1 MPQTLTIALAGNP
14 NSGKTTLFNALTGSR
29 QQVGN
34 YPGITVDK
42 REGEARID
50 ETTLHIVDLPGT
62 YSLTAYSQEELVAR
76 NVLVEDK
83 PRAVVDVLDATNL
96 ERNLY
101 LAVQFMEL
109 GIPVVLALNM
119 MDEVKKKGLTIN
131 SSQLSRLLN
140 VPVVETVARTGAGK
154 EGLLEVV
161 RDTAVQWESR
171 QWTPLPISYGV
182 DLDPVLESMTGVIR
196 ETGFLLQR
204 YPAKWVALK
213 YMEEDEEIRRI
224 GLQEDP
230 ETARKLEQMVAEV
243 ARHCQQT
250 LNTHPEAIIA
260 DYRYGFINS
269 VLKQDVITRPDNQD
283 RITFSDQADRVLT
296 HKLLGPL
303 IMVSVLYAMFKLTFN
318 LGETPLGW
326 VQLFFAWLGDAAASI
341 IPQGLLQSLVV
352 SGIID
357 GVGGVLSF
365 VPLILIM
372 FFCLSFL
379 EDSGYLAR
387 MAYMLDRALRV
398 FGLHGCSVMPFI
410 VSGGIPGGCAVPG
423 LMATRT
429 IRGPKEKLATMLTLP
444 FMSCGAKVPVF
455 LLIGG
460 VFFQE
465 SAAEVLFWIT
475 LAGWGVSLLV
485 AKFLRV
491 TVLRGEPTPFVMEL
505 PPYRLPTLKGLCIH
519 TWERGW
525 QYIRKAGTII
535 LAISILLWAAMT
547 FPGLDGDTAS
557 RYDSRI
563 AELEERLDSAGTGT
577 RQEELRDRLKRV
589 RAEKQQV
596 ALQATLAGRIGTS
609 IDEVTAWAGFDW
621 KLNIALIGGV
631 AAKEVIVSTL
641 GTAYSLG
648 GVDGEEGARSLTQ
661 RLASDPSWSRVKGL
675 SVMVFV
681 LLYAPCFVS
690 LVTMARESSWG
701 WAAFSMVFNT
711 LFAFGLAVA
720 IYQLGIRVV

>member
-1 MPQTLTIALAGNP
+1 MPQTMTIALAGNP
-14 NSGKTTLFNALTGSR
+14 NSGKTTLFNTLTGSR

-42 REGEARID
+42 REGEALFGSTR
-50 ETTLHIVDLPGT
+50 LHIIDLPGT
-62 YSLTAYSQEELVAR
+62 YSLSAYSPEELVAR
-76 NVLVEDK
+76 NVLVEEK
-83 PRAVVDVLDATNL
+83 PRVVIDVLDATNL

-119 MDEVKKKGLTIN
+119 MDEVKKRGLTIN
-131 SSQLSRLLN
+131 TSQLSRLLN
-140 VPVVETVARTGAGK
+140 VPVVETVAKTGLGK
-154 EGLLEVV
+154 EALMEVAQ
-161 RDTAVQWESR
+161 DTARHWEDR
-171 QWTPLPISYGV
+171 PWTPLRMSYGP
-182 DLDPVLESMTGVIR
+182 DLDPVLEAMTTIIDQS
-196 ETGFLLQR
+196 GFLLQR
-204 YPAKWVALK
+204 YPSKWVALK
-213 YMEEDEEIRRI
+213 YMEEDEEIRRV
-224 GLQEDP
+224 GVKENP
-230 ETARKLEQMVAEV
+230 ELSGRLEKMVQDV
-243 ARHCQQT
+243 SHHCQQT

-260 DYRYGFINS
+260 DYRYGFISS
-269 VLKQDVITRPDNQD
+269 VLKQDVIIRPDNYG
-283 RITFSDQADRVLT
+283 RITFSDQADRILT

-303 IMVSVLYAMFKLTFN
+303 IMVGVLYAMFKLTFN

-326 VQLFFAWLGDAAASI
+326 VQLFFSWLGDAAGSVL
-341 IPQGLLQSLVV
+341 PQGLLQSLVV
-352 SGIID
+352 SGVID

-429 IRGPKEKLATMLTLP
+429 LRGPKEKLATMLTLP
-444 FMSCGAKVPVF
+444 YMSCGAKIPVF

-460 VFFQE
+460 VFFRE

-475 LAGWGVSLLV
+475 LLGWGMALVV

-547 FPGLDGDTAS
+547 FPGLDRDTAQGF
-557 RYDSRI
+557 DTRI
-563 AELEERLDSAGTGT
+563 SALEAQLARVQSEPGLQDLKGRLETVQA
-577 RQEELRDRLKRV
+577 QKKQAALR
-589 RAEKQQV
+589 
-596 ALQATLAGRIGTS
+596 ATLAGRLGTAIES
-609 IDEVTAWAGFDW
+609 VTDWAGFDW
-621 KLNIALIGGV
+621 RLNIALIGGV

-648 GVDGEEGARSLTQ
+648 GVDEDDGARSLSQ
-661 RLASDPSWSRVKGL
+661 RLAKDPSWSRIKGL

-690 LVTMARESSWG
+690 LVTMARESSWR
-701 WAAFSMVFNT
+701 WAAFSLIFNT

-720 IYQLGIRVV
+720 VYQVGIRVM

>member
-1 MPQTLTIALAGNP
+1 MPQTMTIALAGNP

-42 REGEARID
+42 REGEALFGSTR
-50 ETTLHIVDLPGT
+50 LHIVDLPGT
-62 YSLTAYSQEELVAR
+62 YSLSAYSPEELVAR
-76 NVLVEDK
+76 NVLVEEK
-83 PRAVVDVLDATNL
+83 PRVVIDVLDATNL

-119 MDEVKKKGLTIN
+119 MDEVKKRGLTIN
-131 SSQLSRLLN
+131 TSQLSRLLN
-140 VPVVETVARTGAGK
+140 VPVVETVAKTGRGK
-154 EGLLEVV
+154 EALMEVAQ
-161 RDTAVQWESR
+161 DTAKQSEDR
-171 QWTPLPISYGV
+171 PWTPLRMSYGA
-182 DLDPVLESMTGVIR
+182 DLDPVLEAMTTIIDQS
-196 ETGFLLQR
+196 GFLLQR
-204 YPAKWVALK
+204 YPSKWVALK

-224 GLQEDP
+224 GVKENP
-230 ETARKLEQMVAEV
+230 EISGKLEKMVQDV
-243 ARHCQQT
+243 SRHCQQT

-260 DYRYGFINS
+260 DYRYGFISS
-269 VLKQDVITRPDNQD
+269 VLKQDVIIRPDNYG
-283 RITFSDQADRVLT
+283 RITFSDQADRILT

-303 IMVSVLYAMFKLTFN
+303 IMVGVLYAMFKLTFN

-326 VQLFFAWLGDAAASI
+326 VQLFFSWLGDAAGSI
-341 IPQGLLQSLVV
+341 LPQGLLQSLVV
-352 SGIID
+352 SGVID

-429 IRGPKEKLATMLTLP
+429 LRGPKEKLATMLTLP
-444 FMSCGAKVPVF
+444 YMSCGAKIPVF

-475 LAGWGVSLLV
+475 LLGWGMALVV
-485 AKFLRV
+485 AKFLRI

-547 FPGLDGDTAS
+547 FPGLDSDTAQ
-557 RYDSRI
+557 RFDTRI
-563 AELEERLDSAGTGT
+563 SALEAQLAGAQPEPGVQELKQRLQTVQAHKK
-577 RQEELRDRLKRV
+577 QAALR
-589 RAEKQQV
+589 
-596 ALQATLAGRIGTS
+596 ATLAGRLGTA
-609 IDEVTAWAGFDW
+609 IENVTDWAGFDW
-621 KLNIALIGGV
+621 RLNIALIGGV

-648 GVDGEEGARSLTQ
+648 GVDADDGARSLSQ
-661 RLASDPSWSRVKGL
+661 RLAKDPSWSRVKGL

-690 LVTMARESSWG
+690 LVTMARESSWR
-701 WAAFSMVFNT
+701 WAAFSLIFNT

-720 IYQLGIRVV
+720 IYQVGIRVM

>member
-1 MPQTLTIALAGNP
+1 MPQIMTIALAGNP

-42 REGEARID
+42 REGEVQIGSTR
-50 ETTLHIVDLPGT
+50 LHIVDLPGT

-83 PRAVVDVLDATNL
+83 PRVVIDVLDATNL

-109 GIPVVLALNM
+109 GIPVVLVLNM
-119 MDEVKKKGLTIN
+119 MDEVRKKGLSIDT
-131 SSQLSRLLN
+131 SQLSRLLN
-140 VPVVETVARTGAGK
+140 IPVVETVARTGTGK
-154 EGLLEVV
+154 EQLMEVA
-161 RDTAVQWESR
+161 RDTAGQWEDR
-171 QWTPLPISYGV
+171 EWTPLRMSYGA
-182 DLDPVLESMTGVIR
+182 DLDPVLDSMTQVI
-196 ETGFLLQR
+196 EQGGFLLQR
-204 YPAKWVALK
+204 YPARWVALK
-213 YMEEDEEIRRI
+213 YLEEDEEIRRI
-224 GLQEDP
+224 GREEDP
-230 ETARKLEQMVAEV
+230 GTSGQLEGMVAEV
-243 ARHCQQT
+243 SHHCQQT

-269 VLKQDVITRPDNQD
+269 VLKQGVITRPDNQS
-283 RITFSDQADRVLT
+283 RITFSDQADRLLT
-296 HKLLGPL
+296 HKLAGPL
-303 IMVSVLYAMFKLTFN
+303 IMVGVLYGMFKLTFN

-326 VQLFFAWLGDAAASI
+326 VQLFFSWLGDTVGSLL
-341 IPQGLLQSLVV
+341 PQGLLQSLLV
-352 SGIID
+352 SGVID

-429 IRGPKEKLATMLTLP
+429 LRGPKEKLATMLTLP
-444 FMSCGAKVPVF
+444 FMSCGAKIPVF

-460 VFFQE
+460 VFFRE

-475 LAGWGVSLLV
+475 LLGWGMALLV

-547 FPGLDGDTAS
+547 FPGLDSQTAREFDT
-557 RYDSRI
+557 RI
-563 AELEERLDSAGTGT
+563 ATLETQLASAQSSSRQQALRERLN
-577 RQEELRDRLKRV
+577 QEQGRKLQASLR
-589 RAEKQQV
+589 
-596 ALQATLAGRIGTS
+596 ATLAGRIGTS
-609 IDEVTAWAGFDW
+609 IQEVTDWAGFDW
-621 KLNIALIGGV
+621 RLNIALIGGV

-648 GVDGEEGARSLTQ
+648 EVDEAGGGQSLSK
-661 RLASDPSWSRVKGL
+661 RLANDPSWSKVKGL
-675 SVMVFV
+675 AVMVFV

-690 LVTMARESSWG
+690 LVTMARESSWR
-701 WAAFSMVFNT
+701 WAAFSLIFNT

-720 IYQLGIRVV
+720 VYQVGVRIV